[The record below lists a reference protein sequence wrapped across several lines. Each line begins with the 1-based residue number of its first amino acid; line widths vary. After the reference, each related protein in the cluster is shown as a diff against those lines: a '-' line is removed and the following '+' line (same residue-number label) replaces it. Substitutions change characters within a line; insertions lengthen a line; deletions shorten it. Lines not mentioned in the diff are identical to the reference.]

1 MISFKDRFTAEQ
13 FMYGTKD
20 IPMVGKLEFSWVNT
34 PTQLIRPNNQ
44 KQATVDGDTGM
55 RDAAADGDNS
65 DKAAAEVDYDVA
77 EEDDRWMVE

>member
-20 IPMVGKLEFSWVNT
+20 IPGVGKLELSWVNT
-34 PTQLIRPNNQ
+34 PSQLIRPNNQ
-44 KQATVDGDTGM
+44 KHADGDTGM

-65 DKAAAEVDYDVA
+65 DKAAVEVDYDVA

>member
-20 IPMVGKLEFSWVNT
+20 IPGVGKLELSWVNT
-34 PTQLIRPNNQ
+34 PSQLNRLNNQ
-44 KQATVDGDTGM
+44 KQVDGDTGM